1 MNTCSGIRRDGERCR
16 AQAMRGSEWCLNH
29 DPERAEENK
38 RRGSKGGKRGGR
50 GRPRVELGNIR
61 TQLQDL
67 VDGILDGSIDKG
79 NGAVAGQLLNYMT
92 RCIQVE
98 MQAREQEELVER
110 LEALEREMSSP
121 HSHNGGSGAQ
131 DATLGPLTATRFH
144 SPGL

>member
-79 NGAVAGQLLNYMT
+79 SGAVAGQLLNYMT

-110 LEALEREMSSP
+110 LEGLEREMDT
-121 HSHNGGSGAQ
+121 SHFQNGGRGA
-131 DATLGPLTATRFH
+131 LRPLR
-144 SPGL
+144 

>member
-79 NGAVAGQLLNYMT
+79 SGAVAGQLLIDLCGN
-92 RCIQVE
+92 C
-98 MQAREQEELVER
+98 
-110 LEALEREMSSP
+110 
-121 HSHNGGSGAQ
+121 
-131 DATLGPLTATRFH
+131 
-144 SPGL
+144 

>member
-61 TQLQDL
+61 AQLQDL

-79 NGAVAGQLLNYMT
+79 NGAVAGQLLNYMI
-92 RCIQVE
+92 RCVQVE

-121 HSHNGGSGAQ
+121 HSHNGGSGALR
-131 DATLGPLTATRFH
+131 TLR
-144 SPGL
+144 

>member
-121 HSHNGGSGAQ
+121 HSHNGGSGALK
-131 DATLGPLTATRFH
+131 TLR
-144 SPGL
+144 

>member
-1 MNTCSGIRRDGERCR
+1 
-16 AQAMRGSEWCLNH
+16 MRGSEYCLNH
-29 DPERAEENK
+29 DPDRAEENR

-61 TQLQDL
+61 TQLHDIA
-67 VDGILDGSIDKG
+67 DGVLDGSIDKG

-110 LEALEREMSSP
+110 LEALEREMDAS
-121 HSHNGGSGAQ
+121 HSQNGGRGA
-131 DATLGPLTATRFH
+131 LRPLR
-144 SPGL
+144 